1 MIHKLILYSEK
12 TQKPQITYQNKT
24 FKSDGLN
31 NLTYISYSLND
42 TKNLISQLL
51 SHTKNINHNDIIL
64 ILNSSH
70 IDINH
75 SDQEIEHIFK
85 SFNSSMVISSG
96 PKSNSILDKYYQDK
110 SNGRC
115 GIHNFNLIGYIG
127 YKYFLTTLWKQWL
140 STGNQVSFDYFI
152 INQCKVNY
160 PQLMVDEQHKLFNL
174 SKLINN
180 DKSKNKY
187 PIVLQLKDNKQIS
200 NNPFF
205 SKFLLEICLVLII
218 CLSIYLLKPN
228 IYNISA
234 VILFL
239 IFYLEYQLSI
249 KFLNIPLYKKM
260 AFLILEVIHLVFVL
274 VCLFLYFYY
283 LYQLITLK
291 CNFKILFIIN
301 FLTILTYSMFFLSKR
316 CILSHWSHQLIK
328 QPYIFK
334 LGDRIKYFSNKTS
347 PYSGIQTEQQKKPL
361 IYYTQIYID
370 RQKYISSYVLL
381 LNVVTIIYY
390 LANICKK

>member
-12 TQKPQITYQNKT
+12 TQKSEITYQNKPL
-24 FKSDGLN
+24 KSGGLN
-31 NLTYISYSLND
+31 NLIYIPYSSTNIKD
-42 TKNLISQLL
+42 LISQLL
-51 SHTKNINHNDIIL
+51 IQTKNINHNDIIL
-64 ILNSSH
+64 ILNSPH
-70 IDINH
+70 IEINH

-85 SFNSSMVISSG
+85 SFNTSMVISSG

-115 GIHNFNLIGYIG
+115 GIYNFNLIGYIG
-127 YKYFLTTLWKQWL
+127 YKYFLKIIWEQWL
-140 STGNQVSFDYFI
+140 FKVNQISFDYFI
-152 INQCKVNY
+152 INQCKVND
-160 PQLMVDEQHKLFNL
+160 PQLMVDNQNKIFNL

-200 NNPFF
+200 KNPFF

-218 CLSIYLLKPN
+218 CLIIYLLKPN
-228 IYNISA
+228 IYNIST
-234 VILFL
+234 VILFF

-249 KFLNIPLYKKM
+249 KFLNIPWYKKL
-260 AFLILEVIHLVFVL
+260 AFLLLEVIHLVFVL

-301 FLTILTYSMFFLSKR
+301 FLTILTYSMFFLTKR

-334 LGDRIKYFSNKTS
+334 LGDRIKYFSNNTS
-347 PYSGIQTEQQKKPL
+347 PFSGIQTEQQKKPL

-381 LNVVTIIYY
+381 LNVVAIIYY

>member
-1 MIHKLILYSEK
+1 MIHKLILYSEE
-12 TQKPQITYQNKT
+12 TQKPQITYQNKRL
-24 FKSDGLN
+24 KNESLY
-31 NLTYISYSLND
+31 NLTYILYSLNN

-51 SHTKNINHNDIIL
+51 SHIKNINQDDL
-64 ILNSSH
+64 VLVLDSSN
-70 IDINH
+70 ININH
-75 SDQEIEHIFK
+75 SDQEIKRIFK
-85 SFNSSMVISSG
+85 SFNSSMVISSSQ
-96 PKSNSILDKYYQDK
+96 KSNNILDKYYQDK

-115 GIHNFNLIGYIG
+115 GIYNFNLIGYIG
-127 YKYFLTTLWKQWL
+127 YKYFLTSLWEQWL
-140 STGNQVSFDYFI
+140 SNGNQVSFDYFI

-160 PQLMVDEQHKLFNL
+160 PQLMVDEQNKLFNL

-180 DKSKNKY
+180 DKSKNKF
-187 PIVLQLKDNKQIS
+187 PIVLQLKDNKQIFNMS
-200 NNPFF
+200 FF
-205 SKFLLEICLVLII
+205 SKFFLEICLVLII
-218 CLSIYLLKPN
+218 CLFIYLLKPN
-228 IYNISA
+228 IYNIST

-249 KFLNIPLYKKM
+249 KFLNIPWYKKL
-260 AFLILEVIHLVFVL
+260 AFLLLEVIHLVFVL

-301 FLTILTYSMFFLSKR
+301 FLTILTYSMFFFTKR

-334 LGDRIKYFSNKTS
+334 LDDRIKYFSNNTS

-381 LNVVTIIYY
+381 LNVVAIIYY